1 MKTIT
6 IPTRSLWSIL
16 IALAILGFA
25 YIQAIGY
32 IIPGFQT
39 ILELKAEFTTIN
51 HIGLI
56 WVPLI
61 SYLIIGS
68 FICMVARIFK
78 ELKLYKEKGLIW
90 GLFRGLFV
98 SLIWGI
104 TMGLIAGLIC
114 GLISS
119 FIDDLI
125 SGLIWGLI
133 GGLIWGLTIILIIGL
148 IWGLIWGLILEF
160 LE

>member
-39 ILELKAEFTTIN
+39 ILEIKAEFTTIN
-51 HIGLI
+51 QIGLM
-56 WVPLI
+56 WVPVI
-61 SYLIIGS
+61 SCLIIGS

-78 ELKLYKEKGLIW
+78 ELKPCKEKGFISDFI
-90 GLFRGLFV
+90 G
-98 SLIWGI
+98 GI
-104 TMGLIAGLIC
+104 IYGCILGFATG
-114 GLISS
+114 
-119 FIDDLI
+119 FIF
-125 SGLIWGLI
+125 GLI
-133 GGLIWGLTIILIIGL
+133 GGLIGGFILGFIGGIIWGLMLGAIIGL
-148 IWGLIWGLILEF
+148 IQGFIEGIKEF
-160 LE
+160 QE